1 MVMTMVGGAPT
12 RAASPL
18 KKGKNAR
25 PIRLSTNHPRSHSI
39 RRLRRRLYG
48 FLYLLLCFT
57 LLLLHVKPKS
67 QPPPF
72 AFQSPPYA
80 AARTPQEYPWDPFER
95 TVADSTASP

>member
-12 RAASPL
+12 GAASPL
-18 KKGKNAR
+18 KTGKNAR

-39 RRLRRRLYG
+39 RKLRRRLYG

-80 AARTPQEYPWDPFER
+80 AARTPQEYP
-95 TVADSTASP
+95 